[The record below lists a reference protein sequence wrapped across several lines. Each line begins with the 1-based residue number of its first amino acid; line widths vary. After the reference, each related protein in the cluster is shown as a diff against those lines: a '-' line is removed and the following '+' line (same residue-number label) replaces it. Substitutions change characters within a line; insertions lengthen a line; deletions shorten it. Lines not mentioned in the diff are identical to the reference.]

1 MSTFDPVAPQVFEM
15 AQGGRWDTAA
25 VSAPLPADV
34 ESAAKTLGLHLQVS
48 IGGDGGLV
56 LSASDLAL
64 ETVLETNR
72 NGNLTVREAMQLQ
85 HVVDGEKL
93 RCQTPFRASTSYA
106 AFLALGKTDKR
117 PFVHD
122 SGTGISHWL
131 NDDDWAKLCFD
142 AKSRSD
148 CVPVPVA
155 LSSHGA
161 GNFHGDVDALFSDV
175 VLREQDVK
183 KMVDAEFLIPN
194 LIVRGH
200 VGAYVAPGNGGKTTL
215 FIYLCE
221 RLTAM
226 GMKVLYINVDGSPG
240 DLKRHHE
247 HALKHGYQIIAPD
260 ARDGKSTA
268 DVLQKLR
275 AIAEGQFPCDEYVFI
290 LDTLKKFVDVIDK
303 RQAKEF
309 NKLMRTLT
317 LKGVTICLL
326 GHCNK
331 YKDDNGN
338 PIYEGTA
345 DLRNDSDDLIY
356 LDSCMNEATGCLEI
370 TTRPDKVRAEFAPI
384 SFVIDLK
391 NDREVRE
398 QAAVINIISKE
409 ERELIDLI
417 KAAIREGNHSQKD
430 IIAWVKDKTTA
441 GDKKI
446 RERLVKHAQVQNP
459 EFVVKKT
466 GRGKDLEYSL
476 SDAMLTFQA
485 ATEGK

>member
-1 MSTFDPVAPQVFEM
+1 MPTFDPVGPQVFEV
-15 AQGGRWDTAA
+15 AKGGRWDTAA

-34 ESAAKTLGLHLQVS
+34 ESAAKSLGLDWKVS
-48 IGGDGGLV
+48 LGGDGGLV
-56 LSASDLAL
+56 IAASDLSL
-64 ETVLETNR
+64 GTVLEKPH
-72 NGNLTVREAMQLQ
+72 NGNLTVQEAMKLQ
-85 HVVDGEKL
+85 HLVEGGKL
-93 RCQTPFRASTSYA
+93 RCQAPFRASTSYA

-142 AKSRSD
+142 ANSRSD
-148 CVPVPVA
+148 GIPA
-155 LSSHGA
+155 LAAPIPSPPNA
-161 GNFHGDVDALFSDV
+161 FDGDVDALFSDV
-175 VLREQDVK
+175 VLRVEDVK

-221 RLTAM
+221 RLSSM

-331 YKDDNGN
+331 YKDDDGN
-338 PIYEGTA
+338 PIFEGTA

-430 IIAWVKDKTTA
+430 IINWVKEKTTA

-446 RERLVKHAQVQNP
+446 RDRLVKHAQIQNP
-459 EFVVKKT
+459 EFVVRKT

-476 SDAMLTFQA
+476 SDAMLAFQNA
-485 ATEGK
+485 AEGK